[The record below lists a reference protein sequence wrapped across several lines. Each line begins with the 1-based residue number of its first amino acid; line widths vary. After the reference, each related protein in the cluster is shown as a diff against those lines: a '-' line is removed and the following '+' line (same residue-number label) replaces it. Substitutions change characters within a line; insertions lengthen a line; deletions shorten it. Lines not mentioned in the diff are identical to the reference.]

1 MELKDFIERFAGKK
15 LIING
20 ETETYD
26 VVCYFKDNFPE
37 ALENFVHRIC
47 EKQRKICADYYSDNI
62 PYEHNE
68 NWMHNG
74 ILEAEQPKIDE
85 L

>member
-1 MELKDFIERFAGKK
+1 MIMELKDFIERFANKK

-37 ALENFVHRIC
+37 ALENFVNRIC
-47 EKQRKICADYYSDNI
+47 EKQKAKCANLDLRKHAAV
-62 PYEHNE
+62 
-68 NWMHNG
+68 
-74 ILEAEQPKIDE
+74 LFVEQPKIEE